1 MVSRTGGG
9 AVILSAGS
17 ILILASTCSS
27 VPRTKVQQ
35 GPPPEPTTVAAAA
48 AACANEAFPTTGTI
62 HYVCDCGTGADSNCV
77 VGSDSAAGTAPSAP
91 WRTYAKGVNAISS
104 MSAGDTVAFCKGG
117 SFSVTSSIFTASPGC
132 RAGNPCLIRDYT
144 PPWASG
150 DEGQPKVV
158 VGAGNI
164 GIEFFNAQGATHDE
178 GYRVL
183 NLDFEGPG
191 DSASGGVS
199 LGNDVT
205 DVTLCNLTINR
216 VGIGVDVGGSSAP
229 LTGGSDGKQARIVL
243 KGSTIT
249 NTNYGFEGTCNGCS
263 LQYNYFNQTGSASQS
278 NTHAIYIDDGYVTDT
293 SVPYEVSGETI
304 VGNEIDNSEAPGG
317 KCNGIVLVVH
327 GQHSNMI
334 ISGNTVNESAA
345 NVEGGCYGIAVMSG
359 YGTPEHFTNVN
370 ITGNTVINPG
380 QIGIYQQICANCTIE
395 NNLVLTNSINTYAI
409 TWGTPNGKHDP
420 EDTDGT
426 AGTVRNNT
434 IYMSN
439 AGQGGIGIYFG
450 GEGKGHIIANNAIY
464 STSTG
469 TTNGWACLS
478 MKLAF
483 SAYSFVDNNL
493 CWFPNA
499 KGGTW
504 DATTADSLAAWQ
516 AASGFDKHSLNSAPA
531 YVNAAMT
538 GYDFSPAAGS
548 PLIGAGSAANAPTT
562 DFLNAARPSPPD
574 IGAFQHR

>member
-1 MVSRTGGG
+1 M
-9 AVILSAGS
+9 
-17 ILILASTCSS
+17 
-27 VPRTKVQQ
+27 
-35 GPPPEPTTVAAAA
+35 
-48 AACANEAFPTTGTI
+48 
-62 HYVCDCGTGADSNCV
+62 
-77 VGSDSAAGTAPSAP
+77 
-91 WRTYAKGVNAISS
+91 
-104 MSAGDTVAFCKGG
+104 
-117 SFSVTSSIFTASPGC
+117 
-132 RAGNPCLIRDYT
+132 IRDYT

-150 DEGQPKVV
+150 DEGQPKIV
-158 VGAGNI
+158 VGAGII
-164 GIEFFNAQGATHDE
+164 GLEFFNPQGATHDE

-191 DSASGGVS
+191 DSSSGGVS

-216 VGIGVDVGGSSAP
+216 TGLGVYVGGSSAP

-249 NTNYGFEGTCNGCS
+249 NTNYGFEGACNGCS
-263 LQYNYFNQTGSASQS
+263 VQYNYFNQTGSASQS
-278 NTHAIYIDDGYVTDT
+278 NTHAIYIQDGYVTDPT
-293 SVPYEVSGETI
+293 VPYEVSGETI
-304 VGNEIDNSEAPGG
+304 VGNEIDNSEVAGG
-317 KCNGIVLVVH
+317 KCNGIILVVH

-334 ISGNTVNESAA
+334 ISGNTVNEAA
-345 NVEGGCYGIAVMSG
+345 GNVQGGCYGIAVMSG

-380 QIGIYQQICANCTIE
+380 QIGIYEQICTNCTIE
-395 NNLVLTNSINTYAI
+395 NNLVLTSAINTYAI
-409 TWGTPNGKHDP
+409 TWGTPIGKHDP

-434 IYMSN
+434 IYMADGS
-439 AGQGGIGIYFG
+439 QGGIGIFFG

-464 STSTG
+464 STSTA

-516 AASGFDKHSLNSAPA
+516 AASGFDKHSFEQRSGLRERGGDWLRLRPRRRISTHRRRQRRERFDHGLLESC
-531 YVNAAMT
+531 AAIASRHRR
-538 GYDFSPAAGS
+538 SPAQVIR
-548 PLIGAGSAANAPTT
+548 PSAA
-562 DFLNAARPSPPD
+562 
-574 IGAFQHR
+574 